1 MEPRQDHS
9 QLSGIFEEGWY
20 SRLKNDPVYAGIGAN
35 YYGYSTYIGSMAMYN
50 GVTTA
55 TPYRDQDQAQPEADS
70 KIARAADEVGATGDS
85 MGGTYLGL

>member
-1 MEPRQDHS
+1 MQPRDDHS
-9 QLSGIFEEGWY
+9 QLSSVFEEGWY
-20 SRLKNDPVYAGIGAN
+20 KRLKSDPVYAGLGAN
-35 YYGYSTYIGSMAMYN
+35 YYGYPTYVGSMAMYN

-55 TPYRDQDQAQPEADS
+55 MPYQDQAQPEADS